1 MKHSHNNDHIR
12 KSKTD
17 EHNVFKIEKPENYK
31 KNNIKKIENYWKK
44 A

>member
-17 EHNVFKIEKPENYK
+17 EHDAFKIENQKITKRILKSLKSLYK
-31 KNNIKKIENYWKK
+31 NT
-44 A
+44 